1 MFNKEIEEILKLT
14 DEDLFHE
21 KDYAKVSLIE
31 KKADVEYL
39 KKILTEISELND
51 IKTTGY
57 QTIASRIDEVF
68 RKIQNMFDIMKRYNG
83 TNKNNIVSQVNSL
96 ISEIQSKYIDVLALI
111 SYEKSKK
118 IDTKIKLIQLENL
131 QTISDVEDKIDSKLE
146 EIEKIKKQISKYEL
160 DAKKSLE
167 SIQDI
172 ANKVGVSK
180 YSTIFNKQA
189 DVYNKAASK
198 WFYGTIILLMVII
211 VCSFSLLFGWFNPPN
226 DASWGIIVQFT
237 TAKLIIFSALCIA
250 ISWTIKTYK
259 ANKHNE
265 VLNKHRQN
273 ALDIFEAF
281 VNGTSDEQT
290 KNAVLLQAVQS
301 IFAQQNTGYN
311 DNETETGNAQT
322 KILEFVSSSIKNSKQ

>member
-1 MFNKEIEEILKLT
+1 MLNEKIEQLLKIT
-14 DEDLFHE
+14 DEELFHE
-21 KDYAKVSLIE
+21 KDFNKASLSSDSI
-31 KKADVEYL
+31 KKDVNYL
-39 KKILTEISELND
+39 KEILHGILELDNVRDQNLSRKVESLFRQISNL
-51 IKTTGY
+51 
-57 QTIASRIDEVF
+57 
-68 RKIQNMFDIMKRYNG
+68 FDKMKQYNG
-83 TNKNNIVSQVNSL
+83 TNRGDVISSLEGVIRNSQSNTNYDGCL
-96 ISEIQSKYIDVLALI
+96 DVLYMIAYQKGL
-111 SYEKSKK
+111 K
-118 IDTKIKLIQLENL
+118 QNL
-131 QTISDVEDKIDSKLE
+131 NIDSKLK
-146 EIEKIKKQISKYEL
+146 EIENIKKQILKYEQ
-160 DAKKSLE
+160 DAKKALE
-167 SIQDI
+167 SIQNN

-180 YSTIFNKQA
+180 YSSIFDKQA
-189 DVYNKAASK
+189 DIHNKAASK
-198 WFYGTIILLMVII
+198 WFGGIIILLIVVV

-250 ISWTIKTYK
+250 ISWAIKSYK

-273 ALDIFEAF
+273 ALEIFETF

-322 KILEFVSSSIKNSKQ
+322 KILEFVSSSIKNNAK